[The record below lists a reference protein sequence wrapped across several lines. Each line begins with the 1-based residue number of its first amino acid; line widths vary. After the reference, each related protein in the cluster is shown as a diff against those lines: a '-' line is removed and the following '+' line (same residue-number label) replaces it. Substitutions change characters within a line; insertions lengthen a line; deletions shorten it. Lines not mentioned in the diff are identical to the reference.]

1 MILKASARGTPMAL
15 AKHLLNERDNDQ
27 IETHRVEGFM
37 SSDLSEAMREV
48 QAMSAG
54 LRSQKPLFSVS
65 LSPPEEATADVELFE
80 RTADQI
86 MEANGLKGQPHAL
99 IFHEKENRRHAHLVV
114 SRIDS
119 ERMTV
124 IPLPFFKMKLKEIS
138 KAAYLENGWR
148 LPDGYVDRESRD
160 PRNFDLALYQ
170 QAKREGRDPK
180 HIKMLAQEA
189 WAVSDNSKTLQQ
201 ALEQRGLYL
210 ARGDRGRFVVST
222 WRGEIMA
229 LPRLLSRKTKEVRER
244 LGEDRELR
252 SLEQTRVHIAKTV
265 GPVLA
270 KLIPQAETERDNALQ
285 PLNEQRQELT
295 ADQRLERQRM
305 DMGQS
310 ARHEN
315 EQRARAERF
324 RIGVAGLWDKLTGR
338 KAELRRHNELEAYEA
353 LKRDQRQRQ
362 AMIEAQLAERRTLQS
377 QILEVRA
384 RHEARIDE
392 IYRDLSQQLE
402 AVPDRSSARIEW
414 LKANSPSEQRQ
425 DRQSTNRERSSESRR
440 SVSSDR
446 LAWLEAQQRGRSG
459 IPRDNGSQI
468 DPDIGHEL
476 D

>member
-27 IETHRVEGFM
+27 IETHRVEGFL
-37 SSDLSEAMREV
+37 STDLSEAMLEV

-54 LRSQKPLFSVS
+54 IRSQKPLFSVS
-65 LSPPEEATADVELFE
+65 LSPPEEASADVALFE

-114 SRIDS
+114 SRIDP
-119 ERMTV
+119 ERMAV

-138 KAAYLENGWR
+138 KAAFLENGWR
-148 LPDGYVDRESRD
+148 LPHGYIDRDSRD

-180 HIKMLAQEA
+180 RLKMLAQEA
-189 WAVSDNSKTLQQ
+189 WATSDDRESLQH

-210 ARGDRGRFVVST
+210 ARGERGRFVVST

-229 LPRLLSRKTKEVRER
+229 LPRLLNRKTKDVRER
-244 LGEDRELR
+244 LGKDQELR

-265 GPVLA
+265 GPAIA
-270 KLIPQAETERDNALQ
+270 KLVPQAEAKRDNAML
-285 PLNEQRQELT
+285 PLDQQRQELK
-295 ADQRLERQRM
+295 AKHRLERQRM
-305 DMGQS
+305 DAGQS

-338 KAELRRHNELEAYEA
+338 KAELRRQNEREAYEA
-353 LKRDQRQRQ
+353 LKRDQSQRQ

-392 IYRDLSQQLE
+392 VYRDLSHQLE
-402 AVPDRSSARIEW
+402 AVPDRSSARIAW
-414 LKANSPSEQRQ
+414 LKANQPSQQRQ
-425 DRQSTNRERSSESRR
+425 EARGKEDARR
-440 SVSSDR
+440 SEAPRADRSDR
-446 LAWLEAQQRGRSG
+446 LAWLQSQRRGTGKDRSG
-459 IPRDNGSQI
+459 DAQI
-468 DPDIGHEL
+468 DPDVGMEPE
-476 D
+476 

>member
-27 IETHRVEGFM
+27 IETHRVEGFI
-37 SSDLSEAMREV
+37 STDLSEAMREV

-54 LRSQKPLFSVS
+54 IRSQKPLFSVS
-65 LSPPEEATADVELFE
+65 LSPPEEASADVALFE

-114 SRIDS
+114 SRIDP

-148 LPDGYVDRESRD
+148 LPDGYVDRESQD

-180 HIKMLAQEA
+180 HLKMLAQEA
-189 WAVSDNSKTLQQ
+189 WATSDNRESLQQ

-210 ARGDRGRFVVST
+210 ARGDKGRFVVST

-229 LPRLLSRKTKEVRER
+229 LPRLLNCKTKEVRER

-252 SLEQTRVHIAKTV
+252 SLEETRVHIAKTV
-265 GPVLA
+265 GPALA
-270 KLIPQAETERDNALQ
+270 KLVPQVEAERDNAML
-285 PLNEQRQELT
+285 PLDQQRQELT
-295 ADQRLERQRM
+295 AKHRLERQRM
-305 DMGQS
+305 DAGQS
-310 ARHEN
+310 ARHKN

-324 RIGVAGLWDKLTGR
+324 RTGVAGLWDKLTGR
-338 KAELRRHNELEAYEA
+338 KAELRRQNEREAYEA
-353 LKRDQRQRQ
+353 LKRDQSQRQ
-362 AMIEAQLAERRTLQS
+362 DMIEAQLTERRALQGR
-377 QILEVRA
+377 ILEVRA

-392 IYRDLSQQLE
+392 VYRDLSQQLE

-414 LKANSPSEQRQ
+414 LKANQPSRQRQ
-425 DRQSTNRERSSESRR
+425 EARGKEDQSRPETSRADR
-440 SVSSDR
+440 SDR
-446 LAWLEAQQRGRSG
+446 LEWLQAQRRGAAIDRSG
-459 IPRDNGSQI
+459 EAQI
-468 DPDIGHEL
+468 DPDIGMEPE
-476 D
+476 